1 MIIFRLIGRLEEI
14 SAEVSICRQL
24 GKKIHRSGKMQCWQ
38 CGKDLE
44 ENRDFCISCG
54 APRTRPSVAG
64 EEGSPEEKVHALLAE
79 ANLLRLRKNWTGAI
93 ARCTEALKLA
103 PNSASAHSL
112 LGDICRDEGR
122 FQDAIEWYK
131 LALGLDN
138 TRKRDR
144 DKLDTLIDKIY
155 GAGKPPSRPKEGKTG
170 SPPEK
175 KRNLQYSNILVLT
188 GFFVLAVIL
197 LGGLIYLLV
206 YRQRMFSSPFNPGD
220 VILTPPSSPG
230 PKQPSLPTPE
240 GEANAREANPGEAPV
255 PTTDQNSQPKYRPT
269 PAGELSGD
277 LYLREKKIADTLK
290 GILSQA
296 GGGANLLGVALDPR
310 NGKLEISF
318 SLPASDNAETARAA
332 MLETAYY
339 LARAAALEE
348 RAVTTI
354 TTRGAM
360 KFPAGEGVDD
370 VPAFI
375 GDAEGAQ
382 LRKTPDSGVTP
393 QEAEGFFT
401 NIWWLAMLERDSG
414 PGQ

>member
-1 MIIFRLIGRLEEI
+1 M
-14 SAEVSICRQL
+14 
-24 GKKIHRSGKMQCWQ
+24 
-38 CGKDLE
+38 
-44 ENRDFCISCG
+44 SCG

-93 ARCTEALKLA
+93 ARCTEALRLA

-122 FQDAIEWYK
+122 SQDAIEWYK

-155 GAGKPPSRPKEGKTG
+155 GAAKPPSRTKEGKT
-170 SPPEK
+170 SPPPPEK
-175 KRNLQYSNILVLT
+175 TRNLQYSNILVLT
-188 GFFVLAVIL
+188 GLFVLAVIL

-206 YRQRMFSSPFNPGD
+206 YRQRMFGSPVNPGD
-220 VILTPPSSPG
+220 VILTPASSPG
-230 PKQPSLPTPE
+230 PKQPSLPTPKTE
-240 GEANAREANPGEAPV
+240 TNAPETNPGEAP
-255 PTTDQNSQPKYRPT
+255 PSPAITDTDQISQPKNRPT

-277 LYLREKKIADTLK
+277 LYLREKKIANTLK
-290 GILSQA
+290 GLLAQA

-310 NGKLEISF
+310 SGKLEISF

-348 RAVTTI
+348 RAVTT
-354 TTRGAM
+354 TTLRGAM

-382 LRKTPDSGVTP
+382 LRKTPDGAVTA
-393 QEAEGFFT
+393 QEAEGFFN